1 MSLFI
6 YLVPVIIDEL
16 DIVPQGFLRLP
27 EVHELSDVNSV
38 ILREESQWHVFELLC
53 PGAQVRNL
61 LEKPHL
67 DGLVSSD

>member
-16 DIVPQGFLRLP
+16 DIVPQGFFWIP
-27 EVHELSDVNSV
+27 ELHELSDVDSV
-38 ILREESQWHVFELLC
+38 ILWEESQWHVFELLC
-53 PGAQVRNL
+53 PGPQVRNL
-61 LEKPHL
+61 LEKPNL